1 MIEFGTKRSGGG
13 KKSRLHK
20 KFPRKKID
28 KVGEKVAGWFRS
40 NWDDGSYPYF
50 SGNLRKFLLSNVGRP
65 VDKVFSEFLG
75 RCRTSAKRYNLRH
88 EFYSIFEEKEDIGYW
103 GGFYLTN
110 GIINYKKKRKST
122 CRKSPVS
129 ISDLNRKLIPEN
141 LNEICK
147 RCEET
152 HKKQYLGKF
161 WVDYK
166 TSQEVYI
173 IERKVWD
180 DWIYDYNT
188 SKLIQNYKRCY
199 LYGVGSGIHKPSWT
213 VQNKLYPRVTYGITD
228 SFDIIRDK
236 SDIIFI
242 TKINPDKQM

>member
-20 KFPRKKID
+20 KFLRKKID
-28 KVGEKVAGWFRS
+28 RVGEKVAGWFRS
-40 NWDDGSYPYF
+40 NWDDDSYPYF
-50 SGNLRKFLLSNVGRP
+50 SGNLHKFLLSNVGRP

-88 EFYSIFEEKEDIGYW
+88 KFYSMFEEKEDIGCW
-103 GGFYLTN
+103 EGFYLTN
-110 GIINYKKKRKST
+110 GIINYKKKRKSP
-122 CRKSPVS
+122 CRESPVF
-129 ISDLNRKLIPEN
+129 IPDLNRKLIPEN
-141 LNEICK
+141 LKEICK

-166 TSQEVYI
+166 TFQEVYI

-180 DWIYDYNT
+180 DWIYDYNIFRF
-188 SKLIQNYKRCY
+188 SQHYERCY
-199 LYGVGSGIHKPSWT
+199 LHGVGSGVYKHSWT
-213 VQNKLYPRVTYGITD
+213 SQSRLYPKVTYEIVD
-228 SFDIIRDK
+228 SFDFMRDE
-236 SDIIFI
+236 SDMIFI
-242 TKINPDKQM
+242 TKYKSQ